1 MLKEAMTKVMFPTM
15 DKLIEAICNMAK
27 ANASI
32 SMLSRTHGQV
42 EELFHA

>member
-15 DKLIEAICNMAK
+15 DKLIEAMCMMAK

-42 EELFHA
+42 EM